1 VTHGIDQKTSQ
12 KPRDYICGSKRDVI
26 SLVPQWHRSDH
37 NRKAVSRPTSQLDEP
52 ERRFAIGPILD
63 HATSVSPI
71 NSIAARG
78 GHLTAFYARLGE
90 SPVSDEEKIVKLNSM
105 YNRIF
110 NVGNFAISF
119 NLLVL
124 SAGMG
129 PALTAGARAQALA
142 EPHTATA
149 VIADDEGWS
158 KAEEAGDTKY
168 VDALLL
174 PEYRSISSDG
184 STHGKA
190 AILAHT
196 AKGGNNGEGTA
207 KAEQWRAAHP
217 HRASVEMNGDVA
229 ILTFALD
236 KGVDLNQVMSCDIF
250 VYRDGRWR
258 ALYSQHTEA
267 EK

>member
-1 VTHGIDQKTSQ
+1 M
-12 KPRDYICGSKRDVI
+12 
-26 SLVPQWHRSDH
+26 
-37 NRKAVSRPTSQLDEP
+37 
-52 ERRFAIGPILD
+52 
-63 HATSVSPI
+63 
-71 NSIAARG
+71 
-78 GHLTAFYARLGE
+78 
-90 SPVSDEEKIVKLNSM
+90 VKLDSM

-110 NVGNFAISF
+110 NVSNFAISF
-119 NLLVL
+119 NILVL
-124 SAGMG
+124 SAAMG
-129 PALTAGARAQALA
+129 PALTAGARAQGID

-149 VIADDEGWS
+149 VIADDESWS
-158 KAEEAGDTKY
+158 KAEETGDTKY

-196 AKGGNNGEGTA
+196 AKGGNNGEGAA

-217 HRASVEMNGDVA
+217 HRTSVEMNGDVA
-229 ILTFALD
+229 ILSFALN
-236 KGVDLNQVMSCDIF
+236 KGVDPEPVMSCDIF

-267 EK
+267 AK